1 MSQLF
6 GDSPIVTIATFLGIA
21 NHLYFR
27 RYEPVRTTVLRTA
40 GILLAEPVLL
50 LYLIQQFRPEID
62 LSFSAFST
70 AYLIFFTSLTTS
82 IVLYRISPFHPLA
95 NIPGPM
101 LFKIT
106 KFWRMYIFVTGRQHL
121 ALKALHDRYGPI
133 IRIGPND
140 ISVNDLE
147 SVRSILGAEGLPKG
161 PAYLHGKEVGRPI
174 PLVGTKGAE
183 RTYRRRVWSR
193 GFTTEA
199 VKEYQQIIV
208 NKAAELLEALNMRAK
223 VGLEVDLVQWFNFFA
238 FDFMAEMSFSGGS
251 DMLKDGRDTHGLIQ
265 LIQDGG
271 WASQLASQVPWLTY
285 LATFL
290 PPNNTKL
297 QRFAASWCDMR
308 IKKGAERRDLWYHL
322 TDEAG
327 HEQAKPTPTVVASDS
342 VLAII
347 AGSDT
352 TAASMS
358 NFIWCI
364 LAHPEAYKRVREEV
378 DKEFPQGTDPLL
390 DTSRYGGM
398 KFMNACINESL
409 RLLPPVPTNGPR
421 IVPKGSGG
429 RMVSGHLVAEGTQI
443 QVPPFCVHMNPNNF
457 SPNPETFIPERWL
470 PGESG
475 SMTTKLDAFIPFS
488 YGPANCIGKNLAKL
502 EMNMVLTA
510 IVQRFDLEFAK
521 GFDWKKWPE
530 DKIDMFVT
538 KNEPLRV
545 VMRPR
550 Y

>member
-199 VKEYQQIIV
+199 VKEYQQIVV
-208 NKAAELLEALNMRAK
+208 NKAAELLEALNMGAK
-223 VGLEVDLVQWFNFFA
+223 VGLGVDLVQWFNFFA
-238 FDFMAEMSFSGGS
+238 SIHGIHDSFSGGS
-251 DMLKDGRDTHGLIQ
+251 DMLKDGRDTHELIQ

-327 HEQAKPTPTVVASDS
+327 HE
-342 VLAII
+342 
-347 AGSDT
+347 
-352 TAASMS
+352 
-358 NFIWCI
+358 
-364 LAHPEAYKRVREEV
+364 
-378 DKEFPQGTDPLL
+378 
-390 DTSRYGGM
+390 
-398 KFMNACINESL
+398 
-409 RLLPPVPTNGPR
+409 
-421 IVPKGSGG
+421 
-429 RMVSGHLVAEGTQI
+429 
-443 QVPPFCVHMNPNNF
+443 
-457 SPNPETFIPERWL
+457 
-470 PGESG
+470 
-475 SMTTKLDAFIPFS
+475 
-488 YGPANCIGKNLAKL
+488 
-502 EMNMVLTA
+502 
-510 IVQRFDLEFAK
+510 
-521 GFDWKKWPE
+521 
-530 DKIDMFVT
+530 
-538 KNEPLRV
+538 
-545 VMRPR
+545 
-550 Y
+550 